1 MNRSGTALAT
11 RYSYPPNSFALCGP
25 ERQADLSWYARNQ
38 KPDLGTEEI
47 IAQFA
52 TLYPYLLLIAG
63 ENGRKNPFDSR
74 IVEAYWIG
82 NNLLAAVTPRQFV
95 RHLDE
100 TLQLKRKLNSK
111 NRDVLFQKVARG
123 GLPHHAFHVLN
134 VPTRT
139 GHLPIPHTIAT
150 MDACLVNWGRVT
162 EVRPRR
168 LVVRTSPLI
177 LNKEKLAFGPPV
189 RREVKAQG
197 SGDVIFQTLRVG
209 DWVSYH
215 WGYVCE
221 KLTLMKRRNLAT
233 YTHLAL
239 AFANTHP

>member
-11 RYSYPPNSFALCGP
+11 RYSYPPNAFALCGP
-25 ERQADLSWYARNQ
+25 DRQADLSWYARTQ

-52 TLYPYLLLIAG
+52 TLYPYLLLIAD
-63 ENGRKNPFDSR
+63 ENDEKNPFDPL
-74 IVEAYWIG
+74 IVEAYWTG
-82 NNLLAAVTPRQFV
+82 NDLLTAVTPRRFV

-100 TLQLKRKLNSK
+100 TLKLKGKLNSK
-111 NRDVLFQKVARG
+111 NRDALFQKIAHG

-139 GHLPIPHTIAT
+139 GHLPILHTVAT
-150 MDACLVNWGRVT
+150 MDACLVNWGIVT
-162 EVRPRR
+162 EVRPNS
-168 LVVRTSPLI
+168 LIVRTNPLI

-197 SGDVIFQTLRVG
+197 DGDVIFQKLKTG

-221 KLTLMKRRNLAT
+221 RLTQNKRWNLEA
-233 YTHLAL
+233 YTKRAL

>member
-25 ERQADLSWYARNQ
+25 NRQADLSWYAATQ

-52 TLYPYLLLIAG
+52 TLYPYLCLIAG
-63 ENGRKNPFDSR
+63 ENDIKNPFDLR
-74 IVEAYWIG
+74 IVDAYWTG
-82 NNLLAAVTPRQFV
+82 NELLAAVTPRQFV
-95 RHLDE
+95 THLGE
-100 TLQLKRKLNSK
+100 TLKLKRKLNSK
-111 NRDVLFQKVARG
+111 NRDDLFQKVTLG

-134 VPTRT
+134 VQTRT

-150 MDACLVNWGRVT
+150 MDACLVNWGKVT
-162 EVRPRR
+162 EIYSGHI
-168 LVVRTSPLI
+168 VVDTAPLI
-177 LNKEKLAFGPPV
+177 LLGEKLAFGPPV

-197 SGDVIFQTLRVG
+197 DGDVIFQNLRVG
-209 DWVSYH
+209 DWISYH

-221 KLTLMKRRNLAT
+221 KITPKKRRNLEA